1 MTSLVRSFLS
11 ALLALPDPGLSFN
24 FSSPLNY
31 TGGLDVLSSASPLSS
46 LAVAV
51 LAAGI
56 SGILL
61 APLDIARTRLI
72 LTPSTHPPRTILAT
86 LNSLPSLSLPLSIAP
101 VTLLHATIPTFLSA
115 ATPLFLRSKLGID
128 PLLTP
133 NLYTIMTFVG
143 QGLELL
149 LRFPVETILRRGQV
163 DFAKQGELSK
173 DLELIVDVGP
183 YKGLFGT
190 MRSIVY
196 EEGFKEATPIGS
208 SAQAKSLRGEK
219 GMPPQRRRQGQGYE
233 GLWRGWRVGMW
244 GLLGVWG
251 AATLGGVGGKGGE
264 F

>member
-61 APLDIARTRLI
+61 APLDIARIRLI

-86 LNSLPSLSLPLSIAP
+86 LNSLPSLSLPLTIAP

-133 NLYTIMTFVG
+133 NLFTIMTFVG

-149 LRFPVETILRRGQV
+149 LRFPVETVLRRGQV
-163 DFAKQGELSK
+163 DFAKQGVLSK
-173 DLELIVDVGP
+173 DLQLIVDVGP

-208 SAQAKSLRGEK
+208 TAQAKSLRGEK

>member
-1 MTSLVRSFLS
+1 M
-11 ALLALPDPGLSFN
+11 
-24 FSSPLNY
+24 
-31 TGGLDVLSSASPLSS
+31 LSSASPLSS

-56 SGILL
+56 SGIVL
-61 APLDIARTRLI
+61 APLDIARIKLI
-72 LTPSTHPPRTILAT
+72 LTPSTHHPRTILAA
-86 LNSLPSLSLPLSIAP
+86 LKSLPSLSLPLTIAP

-115 ATPLFLRSKLGID
+115 ATPLFLRSELGID

-133 NLYTIMTFVG
+133 NLFTIMTFLG
-143 QGLELL
+143 QGFELL
-149 LRFPVETILRRGQV
+149 LRFPVETVLRRGQV
-163 DFAKQGELSK
+163 DIAKQGLLSK
-173 DLELIVDVGP
+173 DLQMIVDVGP

-196 EEGFKEATPIGS
+196 EEGFKEATPTGS
-208 SAQAKSLRGEK
+208 TAQAKSLRGEK

-251 AATLGGVGGKGGE
+251 AATLGGVGGKEGE

>member
-46 LAVAV
+46 LAIAV

-61 APLDIARTRLI
+61 APLDIARIRLI

-86 LNSLPSLSLPLSIAP
+86 LNSLPSLSLPLTIAP
-101 VTLLHATIPTFLSA
+101 VTILHATIPTFLSA

-133 NLYTIMTFVG
+133 NLFTIMTFVG

-149 LRFPVETILRRGQV
+149 LRFPVETVLRRGQI
-163 DFAKQGELSK
+163 DFAKHGVLSK
-173 DLELIVDVGP
+173 DLQMIVNVGP

-196 EEGFKEATPIGS
+196 EEGFKEVTPLGS
-208 SAQAKSLRGEK
+208 TAQAKSLRGEK

-244 GLLGVWG
+244 GLIGVWG